1 MVDLVEDVGEDEQ
14 GQEPAKKTGFFSLSK
29 IIIIAVVLTL
39 LGGGFIGSRKLFLG
53 KDKKP
58 DPFLYALIGKDDEPI
73 VVGVRGTHHTRT
85 LMCRVTLKLESEEMV
100 AEFEKKKDEFVDM
113 LIRIL
118 QKYEID
124 ELDFAGQNK
133 VRRDIEDEF
142 NLNLESGKVLKVLFT
157 EFLIT

>member
-1 MVDLVEDVGEDEQ
+1 MADLVEDVNEEEQ
-14 GQEPAKKTGFFSLSK
+14 GREPPKKAGFFSLSK
-29 IIIIAVVLTL
+29 IIIIAVVLAL
-39 LGGGFIGSRKLFLG
+39 LGGGFLGSRVLFSG

-58 DPFLYALIGKDDEPI
+58 DPFLYALIAKDDEPI
-73 VVGVRGTHHTRT
+73 VVGVKGTHHTRT
-85 LMCRVTLKLESEEMV
+85 LMCRITLKLESEEMV
-100 AEFEKKKDEFVDM
+100 AEFEKKKDEFIDM

-118 QKYEID
+118 QKYEIE

-142 NLNLESGKVLKVLFT
+142 NLNLDSGKVLKVLFT